1 MSQTNTNHKV
11 HNIFLVVLTVY
22 SIITLC
28 LCLFVKNVIDENCLI
43 VKIIAYAVF
52 LFYFLKEIWRHKLDL
67 KRKDPEYNFIIEQIW
82 NLNLLFEVIILV
94 KTFYSNY
101 ENIYVTLF
109 LASII
114 IVSVSTFYNVYNLL
128 KYSKK
133 GLTIL
138 ICLLLTFVLGLF
150 NENNQTVLTILTT
163 LMTAVFGR
171 TILKNVFSSQ
181 ITYYEKNKKI
191 KKEVILDTLEYKLAM
206 VNIIVIFTRLI
217 IVITNFLNSIS
228 FINEL
233 NCIEKYLTI
242 GIIRFMI
249 LASTY
254 LLFLSKYRKKLKE
267 RLFNYLMN
275 LKIKTVIH
283 KQNIIC
289 NYNSHYLKSYI
300 YRTCFYTQLLMN
312 L

>member
-1 MSQTNTNHKV
+1 MSKTNTNHKV
-11 HNIFLVVLTVY
+11 HNIILVVLTVY
-22 SIITLC
+22 SIIALC
-28 LCLFVKNVIDENCLI
+28 LSLMNKIDENCLI
-43 VKIIAYAVF
+43 VKRIAYVLI
-52 LFYFLKEIWRHKLDL
+52 LFYFLKEVWRHKLDL
-67 KRKDPEYNFIIEQIW
+67 KRKDPEYNFKIEQIW

-101 ENIYVTLF
+101 ENIYMTLF
-109 LASII
+109 FVSII
-114 IVSVSTFYNVYNLL
+114 IVLVSTFYNVYNLL

-133 GLTIL
+133 GVIIL

-150 NENNQTVLTILTT
+150 NENNQTVLTIITT

-171 TILKNVFSSQ
+171 TVLKNVFSSQ

-191 KKEVILDTLEYKLAM
+191 EKDVILDTLEYKLAM
-206 VNIIVIFTRLI
+206 VNIIVIFNRLI
-217 IVITNFLNSIS
+217 VVITNFLNYIS

-254 LLFLSKYRKKLKE
+254 LLFLSKYREKLKE
-267 RLFNYLMN
+267 WLFNYLMN
-275 LKIKTVIH
+275 LK
-283 KQNIIC
+283 
-289 NYNSHYLKSYI
+289 
-300 YRTCFYTQLLMN
+300 
-312 L
+312 

>member
-1 MSQTNTNHKV
+1 MSKTNTNYKV
-11 HNIFLVVLTVY
+11 HSIFLGVLTLY
-22 SIITLC
+22 SIIAL
-28 LCLFVKNVIDENCLI
+28 LLSVKNVIDMNCLI

-52 LFYFLKEIWRHKLDL
+52 IFYFLKEVWRHKLDL

-101 ENIYVTLF
+101 ENIYMTLF
-109 LASII
+109 CVSIG
-114 IVSVSTFYNVYNLL
+114 IVLVSTSYNVYNLL

-133 GLTIL
+133 GITIL
-138 ICLLLTFVLGLF
+138 ICLILTFVLGFF

-163 LMTAVFGR
+163 LMTTVFGR

-275 LKIKTVIH
+275 LK
-283 KQNIIC
+283 
-289 NYNSHYLKSYI
+289 
-300 YRTCFYTQLLMN
+300 
-312 L
+312 